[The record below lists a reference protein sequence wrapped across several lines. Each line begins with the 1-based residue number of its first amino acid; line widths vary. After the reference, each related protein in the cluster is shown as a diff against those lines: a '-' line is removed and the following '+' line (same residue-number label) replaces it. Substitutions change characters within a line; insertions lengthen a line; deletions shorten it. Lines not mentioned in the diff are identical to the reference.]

1 MTRRGVLSAALLALT
16 PTIAGAQ
23 SSPGDA
29 LQINAA
35 NQLEFYYDTD
45 LEESVL
51 DDRFDASA
59 THGPFRAGAT
69 FLSHTSS
76 NFQRLDPNSFGAR
89 RHGVRKRWIEA
100 DLDEFFARAGDVY
113 ATFGRGLSLQIFEDQ
128 TVDFDNAVDGV
139 FGSASIGD
147 IAEVQ
152 ILGGTRSEGAIFPDL
167 GQGANDA
174 NSDFEALRAGQLSF
188 FLSDY
193 TVGVQGVWNDM
204 RTAAG
209 ANRPPRDL
217 LSGGHI
223 GGPIG
228 EIADVYGEYVVRD
241 QDDFDPAT
249 AKIPQGHAGY
259 ANISVYLGRLQLF
272 TEFKDFWRYQV
283 ANINPPTAFRSH
295 TSTLLNRGSH
305 VGKLRFDDERGG
317 FGEARLTLAETTRLI
332 GSWSKTEARTGYF
345 PATEL
350 YGEIE
355 QWFGHSEVVVRAAET
370 EEIVREGLD
379 DIFFERITYSATI
392 VHPISDIFSLDVTAE
407 TQGVQQWNRTTRET
421 AGPFEFRDN
430 LISAT
435 INKVPDMS
443 WGLNFEW
450 SDDPLATRDSWLWA
464 EWIMQVM
471 DRHQLILGGGRIRG
485 GQLCSGGV
493 CKIVSPFEG
502 AKLEFLTT
510 F

>member
-1 MTRRGVLSAALLALT
+1 MTGRRVLSAALLALT
-16 PTIAGAQ
+16 PIVASAQ
-23 SSPGDA
+23 SGLGDA

-35 NQLEFYYDTD
+35 NQLEFFYDTD

-51 DDRFDASA
+51 DDRLDASIA
-59 THGPFRAGAT
+59 YGPFRAGAT
-69 FLSHTSS
+69 FLSHSPS
-76 NFQRLDPNSFGAR
+76 NPDRLDPNSFGAR

-100 DLDEFFARAGDVY
+100 DAGGFFARAGDVY
-113 ATFGRGLSLQIFEDQ
+113 ATFGRGLSLQVFEDQ
-128 TVDFDNAVDGV
+128 TVDFDNVVDGF
-139 FGSASIGD
+139 FGSAALGEIG
-147 IAEVQ
+147 EVQ
-152 ILGGTRSEGAIFPDL
+152 ILGGTRSEGAIFPKL

-174 NSDFEALRAGQLSF
+174 NTDFEAVRAGQLSL
-188 FLSDY
+188 FLSDF
-193 TVGVQGVWNDM
+193 TVGVEGVWNDM
-204 RTAAG
+204 TAASG
-209 ANRPPRDL
+209 TRSARDL
-217 LSGGHI
+217 LSGGHV

-228 EIADVYGEYVVRD
+228 EFADLYGEYLVRD
-241 QDDFDPAT
+241 QDDFNPQT
-249 AKIPQGHAGY
+249 AEIPQGHAGY
-259 ANISVYLGRLQLF
+259 ANASIYLGRLQLF

-317 FGEARLTLAETTRLI
+317 LGEARLTLAETTRLI
-332 GSWSKTEARTGYF
+332 GSWSKTEARNGYF

-355 QWFGHSEVVVRAAET
+355 QWFGHSELVLRAAET
-370 EEIVREGLD
+370 EEITREGVD
-379 DIFFERITYSATI
+379 DVFFERITYSATA
-392 VHPISDIFSLDVTAE
+392 VHPINDIFSFDITAE
-407 TQGVQQWNRTTRET
+407 TQEVQVWNRTTRDV
-421 AGPFEFRDN
+421 AGPFEYRDN
-430 LISAT
+430 LVSAT

-450 SDDPLATRDSWLWA
+450 ADDPLATRDSWLWA
-464 EWIMQVM
+464 EWIMQVQE
-471 DRHQLILGGGRIRG
+471 RHQLILGGGRIRG